1 MDNLQIK
8 RLKPEDLLLFQ
19 KLIRIFDEV
28 FELNESGIPE
38 ESYLENLLQK
48 DSFVSFAVLID
59 QEVAGGLTAYELPKY
74 YSASS
79 EIFIY
84 DIAILPAY
92 QRKGAGKELLKAVK
106 DYARRKGITE
116 VFVAAHEEDI
126 HALDFYHSAGGRS
139 EKVVHF
145 DFPVKE
151 K

>member
-1 MDNLQIK
+1 MDNLHIK

-28 FELNESGIPE
+28 FELNGSGIPE
-38 ESYLENLLQK
+38 ESYLESLLQK
-48 DSFVSFAVLID
+48 DAFIAFAAMSD

-74 YSASS
+74 HSASS

-84 DIAILPAY
+84 DIGIRPAF
-92 QRKGAGKELLKAVK
+92 QRKGVGKELLKVVK

-116 VFVAAHEEDI
+116 VFVAAHEEDT
-126 HALDFYHSAGGRS
+126 HALDFYHAAGGLP

-145 DFPVKE
+145 DFPVK
-151 K
+151 KK

>member
-8 RLKPEDLLLFQ
+8 HLGPEDLPLFQ
-19 KLIRIFDEV
+19 KLIRVFHEV
-28 FELNESGIPE
+28 FDLNESEIPE
-38 ESYLENLLQK
+38 EPYLENLLQK
-48 DSFVSFAVLID
+48 DSFVAFAALVD
-59 QEVAGGLTAYELPKY
+59 QEVAGGLTAYELPEY

-92 QRKGAGKELLKAVK
+92 QRKGAGKELLEAIKE
-106 DYARRKGITE
+106 YARKKGITE
-116 VFVAAHEEDI
+116 VFVAAHEEDT
-126 HALDFYHSAGGRS
+126 HALDFYHSAGGHS
-139 EKVVHF
+139 EKAVHF